1 MSEKVH
7 RIDLNAPIVAGKSAA
22 GFMLGMH
29 KNNLSKEVLN
39 LFTVTEIVNEHVKD
53 LSLYKYYTE
62 EVTLF
67 FKDDK
72 LSQIGLFNNYK
83 GTVYN
88 ELGLGSV
95 VKDFETVFGDMVEG
109 DEDQLVFSNLKG
121 LCFEVDSST
130 YTSAN
135 WKVEIPKQKVT
146 EIYIYEEY

>member
-1 MSEKVH
+1 MSGKVH
-7 RIDLNAPIVAGKSAA
+7 KIDLNAHIVAGKSAA
-22 GFMLGMH
+22 GFMLGMQ
-29 KNNLSKEVLN
+29 KNDVSKEVLN
-39 LFTVTEIVNEHVKD
+39 LFTVTEIVNEYVKN
-53 LSLYKYYTE
+53 LSLYKYYTD
-62 EVTLF
+62 EVILF
-67 FKDDK
+67 FEQDQ
-72 LSQIGLFNNYK
+72 LTQIGLLNNYK

-130 YTSAN
+130 YTNAN